1 MAAAERAGT
10 RAQRV
15 VFWRLWQP
23 KTHMNITAVTS
34 ADMLHAADSRNR
46 RGQCQRRLS
55 RQDDLP
61 QRPEV
66 GWRRNPTG
74 TDHTGIRRRRS
85 SASSGV
91 GDPAADIGPAKTAH
105 RLCGRQLRLQLLRAP
120 DRTGPEA
127 SSTAEPGAQLESDR
141 NRPAHQFGSLPQPS
155 VIVPYY
161 RD

>member
-1 MAAAERAGT
+1 
-10 RAQRV
+10 
-15 VFWRLWQP
+15 
-23 KTHMNITAVTS
+23 MNITAVTS

-91 GDPAADIGPAKTAH
+91 GDPAADIGPAKNCASAVWTATASTIASGARPH
-105 RLCGRQLRLQLLRAP
+105 RTRSFKYGRTWRPVGKRPKPARASVWQLA
-120 DRTGPEA
+120 
-127 SSTAEPGAQLESDR
+127 TAERYCAILPGLNTCAGTAQR
-141 NRPAHQFGSLPQPS
+141 
-155 VIVPYY
+155 VPGGEI
-161 RD
+161 